1 MLSRGTRISIFGFV
15 CAFAHNCR
23 LPINMSYYKSRA
35 EACGSLFSSWAAV
48 LVVKVVVIASRV
60 AFHYTLLIVHSNSTD
75 GSRWHSLFELTKPQY
90 FLFCFCL
97 YRRRCGCV
105 HWAERRCFVQSS
117 RPHVTSEQPF
127 CPSFET
133 SLLPLLPIFPSP
145 FFYYNLFP
153 LYRSTQHPLKR
164 RYCHHYQIIMEM
176 ALAIGQ
182 TIVSLHRHVESRK
195 GERFG

>member
-23 LPINMSYYKSRA
+23 LPINMSYYRSRA

-60 AFHYTLLIVHSNSTD
+60 AFHYTLLMVHSNSTD

-145 FFYYNLFP
+145 FFTITCFLCIGRPNTHWRDAIVTIIKLLWKWRWP
-153 LYRSTQHPLKR
+153 SDRALS
-164 RYCHHYQIIMEM
+164 RYID
-176 ALAIGQ
+176 
-182 TIVSLHRHVESRK
+182 T
-195 GERFG
+195 